1 MNSRSKSL
9 LGFVAVV
16 GLLATATACG
26 SNGEDELQPDEAK
39 QNAVAFLRR
48 AMDHEHQTWPEVP
61 DPVATRCADGG
72 DGVRFQYL
80 VTIRPEDRSRGTVHV
95 VRGVLE
101 GEGVGRAT
109 LQEDFGKSGVAYS
122 ATARADGKP
131 WGSFQFSERGISLY
145 VDSQCAEGSPDDYE
159 DGLVWS
165 RRLGTQRGRL

>member
-1 MNSRSKSL
+1 M
-9 LGFVAVV
+9 V

-26 SNGEDELQPDEAK
+26 SNGEDEMQPDEAK
-39 QNAVAFLRR
+39 QNAVAFLRET
-48 AMDHEHQTWPEVP
+48 MDHEPLAWPEVP

-80 VTIRPEDRSRGTVHV
+80 VTIDQKTDPKELSTSF
-95 VRGVLE
+95 E
-101 GEGVGRAT
+101 EFWRAKG
-109 LQEDFGKSGVAYS
+109 LDVQPSQEDFGKYGVAYS
-122 ATARADGKP
+122 ATARSEGKP